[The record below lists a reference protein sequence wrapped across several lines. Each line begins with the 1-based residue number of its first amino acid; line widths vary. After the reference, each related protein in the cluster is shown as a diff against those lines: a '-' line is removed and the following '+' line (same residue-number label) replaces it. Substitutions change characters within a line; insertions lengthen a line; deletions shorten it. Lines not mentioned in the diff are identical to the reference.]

1 MRVGERS
8 FVAEQG
14 DCYVIAGRRPYRIAA
29 DPDIPE
35 VFAAPYYEHPD
46 GTPRDVA
53 QVGEGH
59 DTTLLGAGFTC
70 DRETARLLEVL
81 PPVIHVRDP
90 GGTAQTTIG
99 TTIGLIKQEIDHKP
113 IVDRLCQVLL
123 LQVLRDHDTSLDPQL
138 GKALQALHADLGR
151 PWTGRPCAEGLQRH
165 GRHHRVHGRLSHGK
179 RGQRR
184 VQEVHRVHAERVP
197 GELGQPGLNRLTG
210 QAYCLGSRGRGRP
223 GAEDSPRTPN

>member
-1 MRVGERS
+1 M
-8 FVAEQG
+8 FV
-14 DCYVIAGRRPYRIAA
+14 
-29 DPDIPE
+29 
-35 VFAAPYYEHPD
+35 APYYEHPD

-53 QVGEGH
+53 RVGEGH

-123 LQVLRDHDTSLDPQL
+123 LQVLRDHDASLDPQL
-138 GKALQALHADLGR
+138 GPALQALHADLAR
-151 PWTGRPCAEGLQRH
+151 PWTVSELAAVATMSRSTFFVRFKQAVGMTPLDYL
-165 GRHHRVHGRLSHGK
+165 HRLRMQTAARALKDSNDTVATIAFTVGYRTESAFSAAF
-179 RGQRR
+179 RR
-184 VQEVHRVHAERVP
+184 FTGATPSEYRV
-197 GELGQPGLNRLTG
+197 
-210 QAYCLGSRGRGRP
+210 S
-223 GAEDSPRTPN
+223 